1 MEVSRFDFLDEVV
14 NDIKLRMLLWD
25 TVDSWYQTVL
35 DWYSAEFSSLDV
47 DEMNAFTAKNVKNV
61 SQLEKGLHKN
71 LIVEKL
77 KEDVATMKDKVDI
90 ILLAMF

>member
-1 MEVSRFDFLDEVV
+1 MEVSRFDFLDEVI

-35 DWYSAEFSSLDV
+35 DWYTVDFSSLDV
-47 DEMNAFTAKNVKNV
+47 DEMNTFTAKNVKNV

-77 KEDVATMKDKVDI
+77 KEDVATMKDKVDNPP
-90 ILLAMF
+90 LGMF